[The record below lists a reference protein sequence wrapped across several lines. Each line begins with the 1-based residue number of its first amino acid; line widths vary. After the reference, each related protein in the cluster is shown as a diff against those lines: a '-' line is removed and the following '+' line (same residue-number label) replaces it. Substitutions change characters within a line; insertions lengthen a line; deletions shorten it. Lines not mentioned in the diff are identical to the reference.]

1 MWLEL
6 LELAGINEKEGN
18 VLLVL
23 STRDRM
29 KASDIAKELKTTR
42 LDAYNTLSKLQ
53 QRGLVK
59 ATADRPMMFS
69 CPRIQDCVRYLID
82 IKQSKLNRLNAGLEE
97 LLSGIPE
104 EKREKAQPSFTEIEN
119 FPEKKAEM
127 QYFIPKY

>member
-82 IKQSKLNRLNAGLEE
+82 IKQSKLNRLNSGLED

-104 EKREKAQPSFTEIEN
+104 DKREEGSAIV
-119 FPEKKAEM
+119 
-127 QYFIPKY
+127 Y

>member
-1 MWLEL
+1 MTSQ
-6 LELAGINEKEGN
+6 K
-18 VLLVL
+18 
-23 STRDRM
+23 S
-29 KASDIAKELKTTR
+29 SKTTR

-104 EKREKAQPSFTEIEN
+104 EKREKAQPSFTEEPEFSVIKRGKYLLEIERN
-119 FPEKKAEM
+119 G
-127 QYFIPKY
+127 